1 MENMYESF
9 TLMIDRAAEQL
20 GLSRTQYEF
29 AKYPEREM
37 IVSIPV
43 TMDDGTVTIFQ
54 GYRIQHSSLLGPYK
68 GGVLFHPSVDHDSM
82 RAQAGLTTLK
92 CTLAGL
98 PFGGAEGGVTVDPG
112 TLSREELVRLTR
124 RYTAM
129 ILPVIGPDLD
139 ILSPD
144 AGTDERVMGW
154 IMDTYSMM
162 AGCAIPG
169 IVNGK
174 PVPLGG
180 SVGRREAAGRGA
192 VYVLKEAMKRLKLP
206 QDRSTA
212 VLLGFGKVGQSAA
225 EMLYEEGVRIVGLS
239 DASGGIWREG
249 GIDVPEVL
257 EFKRGGGSLSEYKS
271 AGITYVSDGELIASP
286 CTVLATCGVTPL
298 IDGAGAETV
307 QAELVLEC
315 GSALITQSGYEVLER
330 RALPV
335 IPDLV
340 ATTGGVIVDYFERV
354 QNVQSLMWDEYEVNR
369 MMKNLLLKTFD
380 RVWAAAMS
388 RGISLRMAAFVLALE
403 KVCEAK
409 RIRGIFP

>member
-1 MENMYESF
+1 MDHVYESF
-9 TLMIDRAAEQL
+9 TRMIDRAAEYL

-29 AKYPEREM
+29 AKFPEREM

-68 GGVLFHPSVDHDSM
+68 GGVLFHPSVDHDGM
-82 RAQAGLTTLK
+82 RAQAGLNTLK

-98 PFGGAEGGVTVDPG
+98 PFGGAVGGVPVDPR
-112 TLSREELVRLTR
+112 TLSDEELARLTR

-129 ILPVIGPDLD
+129 ILPVIGPELD

-144 AGTDERVMGW
+144 VGTDERVMGW

-162 AGCAIPG
+162 AGRAIPG

-180 SVGRREAAGRGA
+180 SVGRKEAVGRGA
-192 VYVLKEAMKRLKLP
+192 VYVLREAMKRFKLYP
-206 QDRSTA
+206 DRSTA
-212 VLLGFGKVGQSAA
+212 VLLGFGKSGQSAA
-225 EMLYEEGVRIVGLS
+225 EMLFEEGVRIVGLS
-239 DASGGIWREG
+239 DSSGGIWREG
-249 GIDVPEVL
+249 GIDVPDVL
-257 EFKRGGGSLSEYKS
+257 EWKRGGGNLAEYKA
-271 AGITYVSDGELIASP
+271 AGIDHVSDGQLAASP

-298 IDGAGAETV
+298 IDGPGAETV
-307 QAELVLEC
+307 QAQLVLEC
-315 GSALITQSGYEVLER
+315 GSALITQGGYEVLEHR
-330 RALPV
+330 EIPV

-340 ATTGGVIVDYFERV
+340 ATIGGVIVDYFERV

-380 RVWAAAMS
+380 RVWEAS
-388 RGISLRMAAFVLALE
+388 VSGGISLRMAAFVLALE